1 MSCYGD
7 RTANDSYV
15 AMNRSYEKVW
25 RLNEDNYVI
34 IEKEATQYPVVNV
47 VN

>member
-25 RLNEDNYVI
+25 LTEDNYVI
-34 IEKEATQYPVVNV
+34 IEKEVTQYPVVNV